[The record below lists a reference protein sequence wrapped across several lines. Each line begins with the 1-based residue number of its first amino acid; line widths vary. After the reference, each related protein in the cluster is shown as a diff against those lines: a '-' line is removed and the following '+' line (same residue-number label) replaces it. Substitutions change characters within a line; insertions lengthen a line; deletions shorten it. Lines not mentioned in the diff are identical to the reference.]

1 MARKKGGGGDE
12 KVELNMTPM
21 IDVTFQL
28 LIFFIITM
36 KFRLLE
42 KKLLSHLPTD
52 FGLNSSSEPVDE
64 NFVTVKL
71 VQRVDRPGKRLAE
84 QSTKYY
90 IENREIEGRTKQEIY
105 KKILAEIT
113 TFRSAMKDAKGKIDA
128 GRGVPH
134 QEVVSILDLYHAANF
149 ETITFVGLSATKNVI
164 EGEAGWNN
172 LQNTL
177 RKPVQ

>member
-1 MARKKGGGGDE
+1 MAKKKKIDE

-28 LIFFIITM
+28 LIFFIVTM

-52 FGLNSSSEPVDE
+52 FGLNNSTDPVEE

-71 VQRVDRPGKRLAE
+71 RQRRDKPGMRLAE
-84 QSTKYY
+84 QSTEYF
-90 IENREIEGRTKQEIY
+90 IETREVEGRTKQEIY
-105 KKILAEIT
+105 KKILTEISS
-113 TFRSAMKDAKGKIDA
+113 FRTQLKDARGKIDA

-134 QEVVSILDLYHAANF
+134 QEVVSVLDLFHKANF
-149 ETITFVGLSATKNVI
+149 ESITFVGLTTTKNVVD
-164 EGEAGWNN
+164 GEMWFNK
-172 LQNTL
+172 L
-177 RKPVQ
+177 RTELRSPVQ